1 MYQYFL
7 KSDVITMISCGF
19 REKKY
24 ILENVESKQSPNSDE
39 TLENFY
45 SPLVAPYHLRNDFLR
60 RTNFTSHGPYE
71 LFLCFYKLAVTSLQ
85 H

>member
-19 REKKY
+19 REKKF

-45 SPLVAPYHLRNDFLR
+45 SPLVAPYYLRNDVYVTR
-60 RTNFTSHGPYE
+60 SVRTFFV
-71 LFLCFYKLAVTSLQ
+71 LL
-85 H
+85 